1 MFKEVEVGGKKIP
14 MRATGRTPLYYK
26 QVFHDDLLANI
37 VSDGKSVTLIEAAL
51 NPLAYIMAMDG
62 SGADMSKINED
73 TYAEWLEE
81 FEPFD
86 LPIAGEEIFKVYLS
100 NLDTESTAKKKRSA
114 KQSAN

>member
-1 MFKEVEVGGKKIP
+1 MFKEVEVGGKMIP

-73 TYAEWLEE
+73 TYGEWLEQ

-86 LPIAGEEIFKVYLS
+86 LPVAGEEIFKVYLG

-114 KQSAN
+114 KQSAS